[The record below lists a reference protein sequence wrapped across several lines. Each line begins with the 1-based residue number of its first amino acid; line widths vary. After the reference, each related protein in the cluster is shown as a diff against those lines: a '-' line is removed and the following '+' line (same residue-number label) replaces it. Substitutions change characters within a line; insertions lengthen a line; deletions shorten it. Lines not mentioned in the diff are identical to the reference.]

1 MKEQFLISILLI
13 FIEKTKCSFW
23 TEIPPQCIYDRTT
36 LFSCWNATFTHPIP
50 LFNDLSYTLK
60 NHNVQIRDS
69 YFYLSLN
76 DLFNNVGS
84 NIEILSLL
92 NNTFSSPLFN
102 QTEKIYFRLLRSLR
116 IHDEKRLQW
125 YQLNTSYFPQLIDLD
140 LSYNGFADE
149 KILLFNQQNFP
160 TLKYLNLSHNQLRSI
175 DSLTGNCLNRIETLI
190 LSFNPLTTVVNQI
203 SEFQSLRFL
212 DLSSTV
218 IKQLFSIT
226 LLPRLETFL
235 CRQCQ
240 QIPMNEYEKFLTNC
254 SLFHNHLILDLTETN
269 INSLSLFNPHIKCM
283 KNLIFNNQHLINSV
297 STKDLLLS
305 VNLEN
310 IQIRN
315 IDKIDSIQLNV
326 YDRLKSI
333 DFNDNM
339 NLQYVSLHLMSDYT
353 YLQLLTISNTAVKNF
368 SIDFNQTTKD
378 ILHVDV
384 IDMSHSRL
392 ETLDFLKYLTFYTL
406 DVSYNRLKIID
417 INQIHFSHG
426 MYELSSMNLLNLSS
440 NRMEFI
446 RINWENE
453 SPHTIDL
460 SENNLKSIK
469 LQGQSTYSLL
479 LNQNRNLS
487 IKPTTFIIDLP
498 LLRYLNL
505 NSIQFDSFENLVYLH
520 NISNMHTLLLNN
532 NQLKKRHRTLNWSI
546 FYPWHRTLT
555 HLSLQN
561 ISLENIDFGVTLN
574 EYYHLLTIDFFS
586 NTHLKCDCSLK
597 PFINWLKTPPLP
609 LADFYEPL
617 NKVLGIECPVRLFD
631 LKCDVRKAKLRIFI
645 ATPIIGILIIIVIM
659 IFKLFYSYLKV
670 KPSKPYQ
677 HMATDNDSIA
687 LTEQSVI
694 QKSDE
699 E

>member
-1 MKEQFLISILLI
+1 MKEQFFISILLI

-23 TEIPPQCIYDRTT
+23 NEIPPRCIYDRTT
-36 LFSCWNATFTHPIP
+36 LFSCWNTTLTHPMP

-60 NHNVQIRDS
+60 SHNVQIRDS

-76 DLFNNVGS
+76 DLFYNVGS
-84 NIEILSLL
+84 NIETLSLL
-92 NNTFSSPLFN
+92 NNTFSSSLFN

-116 IHDEKRLQW
+116 IHDKKSLQW
-125 YQLNTSYFPQLIDLD
+125 YQLSASYFPQLIDLD
-140 LSYNGFADE
+140 LSYNGFTDE

-160 TLKYLNLSHNQLRSI
+160 TLKYLNLSHNQLQSI
-175 DSLTGNCLNRIETLI
+175 DNLTGNCLNRIETLI
-190 LSFNPLTTVVNQI
+190 LSFNPLTTVMNKI
-203 SEFQSLRFL
+203 FEFQSLRFL

-240 QIPMNEYEKFLTNC
+240 QIPMNEYENFLTNC

-269 INSLSLFNPHIKCM
+269 INSLSLFNPYMKCM
-283 KNLIFNNQHLINSV
+283 RNLIFNNQHLINSV
-297 STKDLLLS
+297 STKDLLFS

-315 IDKIDSIQLNV
+315 IDKIDSIQFNV

-353 YLQLLTISNTAVKNF
+353 YLQFLTISNTAVKSF

-417 INQIHFSHG
+417 VNQIHFPHG
-426 MYELSSMNLLNLSS
+426 MYELLSMNLLNLSS
-440 NRMEFI
+440 NSMEFI

-460 SENNLKSIK
+460 SENNLKSAK

-505 NSIQFDSFENLVYLH
+505 NSIQFDSFENLIYLH

-532 NQLKKRHRTLNWSI
+532 NQLKKQHRTLNWSI
-546 FYPWHRTLT
+546 FYPWHNTLT

-561 ISLENIDFGVTLN
+561 ISLENIDSGVSLS
-574 EYYHLLTIDFFS
+574 EYCHLLTIDFFS

-617 NKVLGIECPVRLFD
+617 NKVLDIECPVRLFD
-631 LKCDVRKAKLRIFI
+631 LKCDVRKAKLRIF
-645 ATPIIGILIIIVIM
+645 AAAPIIGILILIVIM
-659 IFKLFYSYLKV
+659 IFKLLYSYLKV